1 MNTHWI
7 TLTTLAAFLPVLPLR
22 ADLPPSDVSIQEA
35 YTAEQEA
42 ARALDRISSLYRELT
57 SLLDSMTSKET
68 AEPAL
73 PRMKELE
80 QQLNEIEDHQK
91 ANPDFREAISRY
103 LEQHPDL
110 IARLQDEE
118 MRYRLSAQR
127 CKDAGLLD

>member
-1 MNTHWI
+1 MKTYWI
-7 TLTTLAAFLPVLPLR
+7 PPALAAFFFTVPLP
-22 ADLPPSDVSIQEA
+22 AELPPSEVSIQEA
-35 YTAEQEA
+35 FTAEQEA

-91 ANPDFREAISRY
+91 ANPDFREAIARY

-110 IARLQDEE
+110 ITRLQDEE